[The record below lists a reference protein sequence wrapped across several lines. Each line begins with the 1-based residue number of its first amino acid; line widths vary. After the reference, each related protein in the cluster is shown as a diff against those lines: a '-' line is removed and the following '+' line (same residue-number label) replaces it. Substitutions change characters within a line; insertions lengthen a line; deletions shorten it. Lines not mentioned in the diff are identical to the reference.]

1 MRLKIGSRCTT
12 RDGKTS
18 GMLAV
23 MNQRIVVI
31 RTDEGKFVERARA
44 NVIRPCDFSRLK
56 NKAASYSPRVIELA
70 RANGVRCC
78 EVLKWLGE

>member
-18 GMLAV
+18 GMLAD
-23 MNQRIVVI
+23 RYADKALI
-31 RTDEGKFVERARA
+31 RTEAGEFIERDWA
-44 NVIRPCDFSRLK
+44 NVIRPCDFSRLR
-56 NKAASYSPRVIELA
+56 NKAASYSPNVIALA

-78 EVLKWLGE
+78 DVVKWLGE